1 MCRWDKVH
9 NRLSACRLF
18 LLHSLRINN
27 PLRIRFLMHMNPGL
41 IRVHTKMKMNIRLD
55 LTGGRKEEFMA
66 EAEGRNEVEEVEVEG
81 SPSWIR
87 MVVDKETLIQ
97 AKPIHRGS
105 PKPVGMDSQE
115 VHHTNAERDS
125 ETDLLLILIFL
136 HTPTLHYMNCMIML
150 LWCFVYQ
157 YVINERT
164 VLV

>member
-1 MCRWDKVH
+1 M
-9 NRLSACRLF
+9 
-18 LLHSLRINN
+18 
-27 PLRIRFLMHMNPGL
+27 
-41 IRVHTKMKMNIRLD
+41 HTKMKMNIRLD

-97 AKPIHRGS
+97 AKPIYHGS

-115 VHHTNAERDS
+115 VHRTNAERDS

-136 HTPTLHYMNCMIML
+136 HPPTLHSMNCMIML

-157 YVINERT
+157 YVIKERA